1 MTETTEQA
9 VKLDYSTWTYD
20 DHLDMVERLAAQA
33 DEMAA
38 TKQALSVAAMHRE
51 SILQITARAQVH
63 IGLATLKKASTA
75 ADVESVLATMPPA
88 KPAAAAPKAR
98 ARQAGD
104 EAV

>member
-33 DEMAA
+33 DGMAS
-38 TKQALSVAAMHRE
+38 TTQARSVAAQHRE

-63 IGLATLKKASTA
+63 GTLAALKKPEPVMVA
-75 ADVESVLATMPPA
+75 ADDTVSSA
-88 KPAAAAPKAR
+88 KTQAR
-98 ARQAGD
+98 RRQAGNGD
-104 EAV
+104 A